1 MVVSAP
7 RRRRSA
13 ACVRRGCLLYLA
25 DTSAWHRS
33 GRVAD
38 RWEPLLEA
46 DEISLCTPVRL
57 ELLLSA
63 RGRADYRGLSSDLAQ
78 VRHLPLDGRC
88 ERAAA
93 RIQAA
98 LAERSQHRG
107 PTPVDL
113 LIAAV
118 AEVNGAT
125 LLHYDRH
132 FDAIARVSGQPMEW
146 LARRGS
152 LD

>member
-1 MVVSAP
+1 MA
-7 RRRRSA
+7 RF
-13 ACVRRGCLLYLA
+13 LA

-38 RWEPLLEA
+38 RWEDLLA
-46 DEISLCTPVRL
+46 DDEIATCTPVAL
-57 ELLLSA
+57 ELLFSA
-63 RGRADYRGLSSDLAQ
+63 RGPADYRLLANDLESLPWIVSD
-78 VRHLPLDGRC
+78 VRA
-88 ERAAA
+88 ERAA
-93 RIQAA
+93 RSTQAS

-107 PTPVDL
+107 STPIEVFV
-113 LIAAV
+113 AAL
-118 AEVNGAT
+118 AAANGLV

-132 FDAIARVSGQPMEW
+132 FDAITRITGQPTEW